1 MTVEHALVVRRVH
14 LTGHNHPITTN
25 HLPDISITVRPPH
38 AIVMVHP
45 LQEFEI
51 HLEMRSQSQYL
62 SMI

>member
-1 MTVEHALVVRRVH
+1 MTVEYALVVRRVH

-25 HLPDISITVRPPH
+25 HFPNIPITVRSPH
-38 AIVMVHP
+38 AIVVVHP

-51 HLEMRSQSQYL
+51 HLEMRSQSRCL